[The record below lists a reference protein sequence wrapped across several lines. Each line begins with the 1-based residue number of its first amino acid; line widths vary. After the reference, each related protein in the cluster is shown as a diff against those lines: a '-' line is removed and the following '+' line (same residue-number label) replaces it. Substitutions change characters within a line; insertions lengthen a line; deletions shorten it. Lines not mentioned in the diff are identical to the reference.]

1 MRSYKKKNNK
11 GFTLLELV
19 IAIFLFSLVAI
30 PLLQAFT
37 VSLDISTKSRKIGEA
52 TAAAQNIQEAIE
64 AKSVASM
71 LSQTDAYGDLTGKVQ
86 NESVLEF
93 LGYDI
98 KDEDPVAREQKLAQ
112 AKNNTTVTD
121 TATEKSLLLRNLNAG
136 NKTFNAKVFFETGN
150 YDAADG
156 SGDIGLINKG
166 LIAQYTD
173 MTGTFSQPYASN
185 QNPDELSKSDY
196 EVKYPASKYTQ
207 ISPRTRT
214 IKVIVSSEPKG
225 TDESEGYLVF
235 VTVDF
240 IYTYKHSWT
249 DTVLGVPT
257 VKTGS
262 ANITYTY
269 SVFPGGYSIKS
280 YDDEVACYLMY
291 YPFYEY
297 ITDNV
302 GILSYTEN
310 INLYVDYDNDDSDL
324 KFKLFLIKQWPMVP
338 DANGNKVPADKNS
351 NLIKLTDRGYFIY
364 ISEYH
369 NDNFDL
375 KTIDATHA
383 HESMMN
389 IYTNANILLDDSV
402 PAKDRALP
410 YTYRI
415 KKPVGRYVFFE
426 EEAKAKNQLVKTQQ
440 EDRLY
445 NVTIRIYNED
455 TDIDANPDK
464 YIYELKAK
472 KLK

>member
-64 AKSVASM
+64 AKSVAAM
-71 LSQTDAYGDLTGKVQ
+71 LNQTNAFGNATGHMQ
-86 NESVLEF
+86 NESALKF
-93 LGYDI
+93 LGYSEAEI
-98 KDEDPVAREQKLAQ
+98 NDELD
-112 AKNNTTVTD
+112 TTVADELKRTTVINTD
-121 TATEKSLLLRNLNAG
+121 TEKSILLKNLQAG
-136 NKTFNAKVFFETGN
+136 SKTFNAKVFFETGN

-257 VKTGS
+257 VKTGTT
-262 ANITYTY
+262 NITYTY
-269 SVFPGGYSIKS
+269 SVFPGGYPIKS

-324 KFKLFLIKQWPMVP
+324 KFKLFLIKQWPMVL

-351 NLIKLTDRGYFIY
+351 TLIKLTDRGYFIY

-369 NDNFDL
+369 SDNFELLQTDS
-375 KTIDATHA
+375 THA

-389 IYTNANILLDDSV
+389 IYTNANVLLDDSV

-415 KKPVGRYVFFE
+415 KKPVGRFVFFE